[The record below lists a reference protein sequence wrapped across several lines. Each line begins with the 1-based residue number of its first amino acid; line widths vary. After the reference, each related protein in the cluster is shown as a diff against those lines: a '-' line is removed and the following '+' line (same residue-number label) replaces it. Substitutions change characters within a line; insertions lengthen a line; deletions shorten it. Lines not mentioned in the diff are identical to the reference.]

1 MGYLAAHD
9 EARRAVGVTSLIQT
23 PSVAS
28 PSHSHLLASPLSF
41 CGALRSCGATVL
53 RRDAN
58 CSVGGSVPRLRT
70 GLADQVT
77 WLIPG

>member
-41 CGALRSCGATVL
+41 CGALRSCGATVE
-53 RRDAN
+53 RQCCGATQIAVWEVASR
-58 CSVGGSVPRLRT
+58 GSA
-70 GLADQVT
+70 LA
-77 WLIPG
+77 